1 MTMNQTLSTATRVYQ
16 GQSLVPQLQKSL
28 ELLTAT
34 APELRGIL
42 EQELQQ
48 NPTLEEI
55 EQIDALN
62 SNPSDPGDPPEDV
75 LVTSS
80 DSTGADLFE
89 RILSRGADQEA
100 LQERHQLLL
109 NNLVSPTSI
118 TEDLLSQARQANSKQ
133 YALLEFIIGN
143 LDEHGYLSV
152 TLEGQEF
159 EAALALVQS
168 FDPPGIA
175 ARNLQE
181 CLLLQLRRKV
191 PVNEL
196 TVQIVRDQFDLLAKR
211 RFKSIENILQRDIS
225 QALLEIQGL
234 RPYPISDL
242 PAAAEITPEVSI
254 NINGEVAL
262 KQDSVPRLR
271 ISPLS
276 VRLLADPATP
286 KETLDYLREKIRSGK
301 FILRSMAERQKTIE
315 KVVRE
320 IFCRRQRKF
329 LEYGPGHLL
338 PMTMAEVAAAVDL
351 HETTISRTVNGK
363 YIDTPYG
370 VYELKH
376 FFTSGIQSG
385 SSGLVSSQNVKLLL
399 RELISKE
406 DHPLSDEELVA
417 LFKEKNIHIARRT
430 VAKYREQLKILPS
443 YLRK

>member
-1 MTMNQTLSTATRVYQ
+1 M
-16 GQSLVPQLQKSL
+16 
-28 ELLTAT
+28 
-34 APELRGIL
+34 
-42 EQELQQ
+42 
-48 NPTLEEI
+48 
-55 EQIDALN
+55 
-62 SNPSDPGDPPEDV
+62 
-75 LVTSS
+75 
-80 DSTGADLFE
+80 
-89 RILSRGADQEA
+89 
-100 LQERHQLLL
+100 
-109 NNLVSPTSI
+109 
-118 TEDLLSQARQANSKQ
+118 
-133 YALLEFIIGN
+133 
-143 LDEHGYLSV
+143 

-159 EAALALVQS
+159 EAALALVQG

-225 QALLEIQGL
+225 QALLEIRGL

-242 PAAAEITPEVSI
+242 PAAAEVTPEVSI
-254 NINGEVAL
+254 NTKGEVAL

-370 VYELKH
+370 VYEL
-376 FFTSGIQSG
+376 
-385 SSGLVSSQNVKLLL
+385 N
-399 RELISKE
+399 
-406 DHPLSDEELVA
+406 LS
-417 LFKEKNIHIARRT
+417 
-430 VAKYREQLKILPS
+430 
-443 YLRK
+443 